1 MKRKD
6 STAGDGY
13 KSSEKYDE
21 YSTINRA
28 DYKLP
33 QILKRLNKT
42 TKEIDE
48 YELIAPYPSFAMYK
62 KKSNGA
68 KECFLY
74 RDIFKVK
81 NEKRAYKRFTTQR
94 ERDEW
99 LYNFLKDHKEHSI
112 KELNS
117 HIQFKNDR
125 DIARAIKTLRESG
138 ILKENEIIK
147 HEKFSQNYQ
156 LVEVQVWER
165 YQSIKFM

>member
-33 QILKRLNKT
+33 PILKRLNKT

-112 KELNS
+112 RELNS

-138 ILKENEIIK
+138 ILKENEMIK

-156 LVEVQVWER
+156 LVEVQV
-165 YQSIKFM
+165 

>member
-1 MKRKD
+1 M
-6 STAGDGY
+6 T
-13 KSSEKYDE
+13 
-21 YSTINRA
+21 
-28 DYKLP
+28 KLP
-33 QILKRLNKT
+33 QTLRRLNKT
-42 TKEIDE
+42 TKQIDE

-81 NEKRAYKRFTTQR
+81 NKKRAYKRFKSQQ
-94 ERDEW
+94 ERNEW
-99 LYNFLKDHKEHSI
+99 LYGFLKDHKEHSI
-112 KELNS
+112 REINS

-138 ILKENEIIK
+138 MLKENEIIK